1 MSVAG
6 LLISSLIV
14 VVVGLWVFIPL
25 LRQPDA
31 GANMSEA
38 ASFIAQ
44 QRERLV
50 ILYERSLRNIND
62 LDEDFNLGKLDQ
74 DEYARDRE
82 ALVQRGIAA
91 LQGLE
96 RLDKREPI
104 IVNDETDSALTASAL
119 DDQLED
125 FIRQS
130 AALMNLRE
138 QQNLTERTI
147 QE

>member
-14 VVVGLWVFIPL
+14 VVVGLWVFMPL

-31 GANMSEA
+31 RTNPSEA

-74 DEYARDRE
+74 DGYAKDRE

-104 IVNDETDSALTASAL
+104 IVSDATDAAL